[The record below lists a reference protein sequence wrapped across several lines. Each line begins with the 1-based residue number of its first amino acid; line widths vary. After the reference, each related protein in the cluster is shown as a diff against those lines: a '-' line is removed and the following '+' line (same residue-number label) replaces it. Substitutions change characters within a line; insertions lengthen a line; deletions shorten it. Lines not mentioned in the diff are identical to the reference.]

1 MDDNEQFIAKWK
13 IIHEKTIVKYV
24 LLESLIYFLCTA
36 LVTILILWI
45 YPGMSIHNRSIDGNG
60 IYFVIVFNAMTFII
74 FSVIR
79 LISWFNGEKRY
90 RELINKDSE
99 ERIK

>member
-24 LLESLIYFLCTA
+24 LLESFVYFLCTA

-45 YPGMSIHNRSIDGNG
+45 YPGISIHNQTMEEYG
-60 IYFVIVFNAMTFII
+60 IYFVIALNALTFII
-74 FSVIR
+74 FTGLK
-79 LISWFNGEKRY
+79 LISWFKGEKRY
-90 RELINKDSE
+90 REIINKDSA